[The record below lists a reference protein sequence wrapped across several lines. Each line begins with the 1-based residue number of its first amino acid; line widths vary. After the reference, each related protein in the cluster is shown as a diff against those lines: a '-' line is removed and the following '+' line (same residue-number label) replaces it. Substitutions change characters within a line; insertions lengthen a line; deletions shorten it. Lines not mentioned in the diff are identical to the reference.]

1 MAIFN
6 WFGETEHRVFNYKP
20 RYYDPEKEELKKK
33 FGKVD
38 GSTEKENYAPGSY
51 VRGAFRDGHYSKE
64 RSHAT
69 KVGNIIG
76 IIGLLLIAI
85 VLIYIAKFY
94 ALL

>member
-20 RYYDPEKEELKKK
+20 RYYDPQKEELKKK
-33 FGKVD
+33 FGEVD
-38 GSTEKENYAPGSY
+38 GSREKEDYAPGSY
-51 VRGAFRDGHYSKE
+51 VRGAFRNGHYSKE

-69 KVGNIIG
+69 KAGNIIG
-76 IIGLLLIAI
+76 IIGLLLIAV

>member
-6 WFGETEHRVFNYKP
+6 WFGESEHRVFNYKP
-20 RYYDPEKEELKKK
+20 RYYDPEKENLKKK

-38 GSTEKENYAPGSY
+38 GSENKEPYSPGNY

-69 KVGNIIG
+69 KAGNIIG
-76 IIGLLLIAI
+76 IVGLILIAV

-94 ALL
+94 SLL